1 MLSVNCFSP
10 SLRLLVPHLGPM
22 APSFKHSASAS
33 HRKGKFFIGVMKH
46 TSTPEP
52 KLR

>member
-1 MLSVNCFSP
+1 MLSVICFSP
-10 SLRLLVPHLGPM
+10 SLRLPVPLPGPM
-22 APSFKHSASAS
+22 APSFKHSATTS
-33 HRKGKFFIGVMKH
+33 HREGKFFIGVMKH